1 MILRNLNIGLSSLL
15 AQQKAID
22 VVSQN
27 IANVNTPGYSR
38 QTAQLA
44 SSVPERLAGRDFGT
58 GVNVANVSRS
68 LDPILAQSQMAN
80 NSLTSLAQTLQQGLA
95 NVGATFGNLDVP
107 GLTTTLD
114 DFFMAQQQLANTPE
128 DPLSS
133 LNVQSR
139 AQDIVLRVSGMRQQL
154 VDGQLAANQE
164 ISPLITQVNN
174 LLTQIGGLNKHILV
188 NESTGQLSN
197 NANDLRDQRDLAVM
211 ELSKLIPLQKVNTN
225 NGGLILQTPG
235 GDLLVQN
242 DTVRQL
248 RLGPAVGSSFSNI
261 EFTDT
266 GMPAQGLEQGG
277 KLGGLISLRDNQ
289 MANYVQTLDSLAAN
303 LTFTVNQL
311 HSGGT
316 GSTAV
321 TQYTSVQA
329 SSNAAAAVNTDA
341 TIPFASKIVNGSF
354 TLHVLDGPPLTNP
367 GGTAINITAG
377 TTTLNQIATDI
388 TAVAGVTASVNAS
401 GQLVVNGGANRIA
414 FTNDTSNF
422 LAAYEINAFFNG
434 STAADFSV
442 DAAILN
448 DAGRIAT
455 GAADA
460 TTSTIAPAGNSVALA
475 ILGLRDKAGS
485 IDGSVA
491 ASSVQRASNLAS
503 TYGLDV
509 AAANQQVS
517 YRQAEGSSLA
527 SQRASISGV
536 NMDEEL
542 VNMMQFQRA
551 YEAAAK
557 IIQTS
562 NQMLDSLMGLI
573 R

>member
-38 QTAQLA
+38 QTAQL
-44 SSVPERLAGRDFGT
+44 SSTVPETLAGRDFGT
-58 GVNVANVSRS
+58 GVNVTNVSRS
-68 LDPILAQSQMAN
+68 MDPILAQSQIAN

-95 NVGATFGNLDVP
+95 NVEASFGNLDVP

-114 DFFMAQQQLANTPE
+114 DFFVAQQQLANTPE

-133 LNVQSR
+133 LNVQTR
-139 AQDIVLRVSGMRQQL
+139 AQDIAIRISGMRQQI
-154 VDGQLAANQE
+154 VDGQTAANQE
-164 ISPLITQVNN
+164 ISPLVTQVNN
-174 LLTQIGGLNKHILV
+174 LLDQIAGLNKHILV
-188 NESTGQLSN
+188 NESSGPSN
-197 NANDLRDQRDLAVM
+197 NANDLRDQRDMAVM
-211 ELSKLIPLQKVNTN
+211 ELSKLIPLQRVATN

-235 GDLLVQN
+235 GDLLIQN
-242 DTVRQL
+242 DTARHLQ
-248 RLGPAVGSSFSNI
+248 LGPAVGSSFSNI

-277 KLGGLISLRDNQ
+277 KLGGLITLRDNQ
-289 MANYVQTLDSLAAN
+289 MAGYVQTLDSLAAN
-303 LTFTVNQL
+303 LIFTVNQL
-311 HSGGT
+311 HTGGT

-321 TQYTSVQA
+321 TQYTSAQA
-329 SSNAAAAVNTDA
+329 SNNPAAAVNADA
-341 TIPFASKIVNGSF
+341 TIPFASKIVTGSF
-354 TLHVLDGPPLTNP
+354 TLHVLDAVPPTVP

-377 TTTLNQIATDI
+377 TTTLNQIAIDI
-388 TAVAGVTASVNAS
+388 SAVAGVTASVNAS
-401 GQLVVNGGANRIA
+401 GQLVVDGGANRIA
-414 FTNDTSNF
+414 FTNDTSNL

-442 DAAILN
+442 DAAILS

-460 TTSTIAPAGNSVALA
+460 TTSTIAPADNTVALA
-475 ILGLRDKAGS
+475 ILALRDQAVS

-491 ASSVQRASNLAS
+491 ASPVQRAANLAS

-517 YRQAEGSSLA
+517 YRQAEASSLA

-557 IIQTS
+557 VIQTS
-562 NQMLDSLMGLI
+562 NQMLDSLMSLV